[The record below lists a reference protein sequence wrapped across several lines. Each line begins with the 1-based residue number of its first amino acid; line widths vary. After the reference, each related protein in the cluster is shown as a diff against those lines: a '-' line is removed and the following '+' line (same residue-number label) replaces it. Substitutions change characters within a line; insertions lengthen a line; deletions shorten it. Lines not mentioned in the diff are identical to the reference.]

1 MFNRICLNSVPWL
14 QQVYFRRFVSA
25 GRLFTAG
32 GGEGGSASLPE
43 LKKRGE
49 GGGGDYRNRGGR
61 GIIGI
66 LQSLKGRSGKF

>member
-1 MFNRICLNSVPWL
+1 MFESFPGCIIFV
-14 QQVYFRRFVSA
+14 RFSA
-25 GRLFTAG
+25 LLRKSRLFTAG